1 MTKKEILSELK
12 KLDDYF
18 RIHSWCTQM
27 DEKISSFTAALDER
41 GRKHVTRWALDS
53 LEKENLESASQ
64 ILAIIFLKLNDVPD
78 RELIRL
84 LYTVLSGRL
93 TYEDFN
99 SLNNYIF
106 NGKPPLSADLFY
118 NITERVFIDKK
129 SALKKALSI
138 SSIISEADPQLTIFY
153 MTMLLCRVDL
163 NNENK
168 AMLNLLL
175 YCVDADIP
183 DEMAEGIRRSLSE
196 NADILEE
203 ILSETEDSRVKEIT
217 GKVYRNL
224 QDNRNK
230 PEIISIEKKEPESR
244 VQFPEVPESQSPD
257 VNGQEDS
264 YEPVSSDAA
273 SVHVAAPG
281 EGSSESQGGS
291 SPAYTVSGEKGA
303 GKPESSLLSG
313 NKFSGRAEKKTESG
327 GTGSP
332 SLEENFSQAE
342 NKSFSLEKESAFL
355 GGGYSDTADAP
366 VPRPG
371 NGKDSSGKADKRD
384 VKGKDDAASG
394 ISDSVTASAGPGS
407 SGFSGES
414 EPDKGEAVYED
425 TLPAETER
433 PVKEYRIGVRKFSM
447 KDLASLFKRGERK
460 RSESGNLKDTS
471 VRSAGSGKKD
481 KKEEKKGRRYAGY
494 ILLAVLAASGVF
506 AAVVFF
512 SSRTGGKEMNT
523 PPGGDKAVSG
533 QVVSDNTPPPPPPPP
548 PPAAEI
554 GSSAG
559 TKEDAGS
566 ILHDRP
572 EWIIKET
579 SSGVEW
585 TVQKGESV
593 WRLYQYL
600 SGNSGKLKGRLK
612 KLGEMD
618 WLPFI
623 HQVIRLNP
631 DKNLALPIEPGD
643 KFIIAE

>member
-41 GRKHVTRWALDS
+41 GRKYVTRWALDS

-78 RELIRL
+78 KELIRL
-84 LYTVLSGRL
+84 LYTVLSDRL

-106 NGKPPLSADLFY
+106 NGKPPLSPDLFY

-183 DEMAEGIRRSLSE
+183 DEMAEGIRRSLSGS
-196 NADILEE
+196 ADILEE
-203 ILSETEDSRVKEIT
+203 ILSETEDSPMRELT

-224 QDNRNK
+224 RDNRDK
-230 PEIISIEKKEPESR
+230 PEIISIERKNPGLRGRMPPE
-244 VQFPEVPESQSPD
+244 QESSPSEI
-257 VNGQEDS
+257 NTQEDS
-264 YEPVSSDAA
+264 AGRAFSVSVPATAGEERDSGRPFGKDSGYGVPGRKKEESDGKAGA
-273 SVHVAAPG
+273 SPFPG
-281 EGSSESQGGS
+281 SK
-291 SPAYTVSGEKGA
+291 PA
-303 GKPESSLLSG
+303 
-313 NKFSGRAEKKTESG
+313 GRAEKKTESG
-327 GTGSP
+327 GGESFI
-332 SLEENFSQAE
+332 SEKNADGRAGK
-342 NKSFSLEKESAFL
+342 KSFTSVRTSSPVGRDDSDIPDTSA
-355 GGGYSDTADAP
+355 S
-366 VPRPG
+366 RPG
-371 NGKDSSGKADKRD
+371 NGKAGGGKPDRKA
-384 VKGKDDAASG
+384 VKGKDKVVSG
-394 ISDSVTASAGPGS
+394 SSDSGTASAESGS
-407 SGFSGES
+407 SWFSGES
-414 EPDKGEAVYED
+414 EPDKGNEVYED
-425 TLPAETER
+425 ALPEEAEKPSR
-433 PVKEYRIGVRKFSM
+433 EYRIGVRKFSM
-447 KDLASLFKRGERK
+447 KDLASLFKRGGRV
-460 RSESGNLKDTS
+460 SVESGKSGESS
-471 VRSAGSGKKD
+471 VRSDGGGKKER
-481 KKEEKKGRRYAGY
+481 KLERNRRHAGY
-494 ILLAVLAASGVF
+494 LLLSALAAAGVF
-506 AAVVFF
+506 AAAVYF
-512 SSRTGGKEMNT
+512 SSRTGGKQVSS
-523 PPGGDKAVSG
+523 PPGGDKTVSG
-533 QVVSDNTPPPPPPPP
+533 QVVSDNAA
-548 PPAAEI
+548 PAAAAET
-554 GSSAG
+554 SSSSGNKEAAG
-559 TKEDAGS
+559 D

-585 TVQKGESV
+585 TVRKGESV

-600 SGNSGKLKGRLK
+600 SANSGKLKGRLK